1 MTDFD
6 LTSYLANGEDDEQR
20 DIEQATAEEEPD
32 YGAAQAPAEPETDEA
47 IQSEPSASEPGAAP
61 DFDLTSYLSGG
72 ETPRAQAQD
81 DDYGVMERQRDSIIA
96 ETGEDMGAGEALA
109 RNLIPFV
116 GDEAKTERYNQLQ
129 NLQSLYDNTALKD
142 IQSRREKGER
152 GDDKAGSRKKRD
164 TMMDAINNSSFMGTS
179 GFGAALQQVQHA
191 RAQEKKTDE
200 ETYLDQLESVA
211 KNAGLDKKAV
221 KGLRD
226 SSATVEEFAEK
237 LRGAA
242 EGELKAHATRRKE
255 AQARLE
261 ANKPGALAEAV
272 NGLITNTGYTGKYI
286 IASAAPVLGL
296 AGIAAQ
302 SAEQRAT
309 ELQTKDYDVDDD
321 GSLVV
326 LHTDDT
332 PGVAA
337 VKGIAYGVTNVAV
350 EQFFEKGLGLAYKG
364 IKKIPGVGK
373 VVGAVGDTLAKSA
386 SKITGAIGAKFAKS
400 AFGKSAAGKWLI
412 AAAENFGKYQRYT
425 GVNNLGWEMAEEHVQ
440 NFADTVLGFGKK
452 SREYTTLGNE
462 ARDWWHNQFLNYET
476 NREIFM
482 GLVGTMALQGA
493 YAGTKAH
500 HDIQKWRNNKGGFL
514 KTVLDDK
521 TVDAL
526 SDTEIEHLYNF
537 VNSKRF
543 TKENVD
549 RLLARVN
556 DRVEY
561 ANAILGLKEANTPF
575 FDTNKGAIDEAVASG
590 AIKSKFVPPTVEVNP
605 DAGLGRTIDWRP
617 YTWKDGTRTQRVFDP
632 ETGIAIDKL
641 GGNRLCVTNRD
652 GARIVVD
659 GETAGDSFAR
669 ALSVADKMSISNQL
683 LDAKRP
689 AKEAYI
695 KKRIAETAQGDNFIL
710 VKNGAEFEKRFP
722 ELAADNDY
730 NPNNP
735 AVTLRNGKVVLVTDN
750 IRDAQEVNRMIL
762 HEAAIHSGLKKALTP
777 AQKRKFLHSIS
788 DPALDAYKRRVDE
801 RREARGLPK
810 VDWDSD
816 EYAEEAFAH
825 VWDSR
830 RTSPMLSQKVDHF
843 VRETGRKLHL
853 PVSYNEND
861 LEVMV
866 DTLQRDANK
875 PGGSVTESAFDTT
888 DSSESVPYNEA
899 RRDYSGEVADTHKPV
914 ERTADETA
922 LRNMARNDRIA
933 AAHPNLWEY
942 ALRETDGDEGAA
954 AEYVS
959 GWLEE
964 EARNGKKGE
973 MERAHHALRI
983 AEKIENGED
992 LKSDDMDILEENGF
1006 SGQILYTDYGYRR
1019 QKDGTWKKLAEN
1031 REETLARLDQKDA
1044 ARREVLEQKKAKAAT
1059 KEEASE
1065 TRTVAHEEQAEPEPR
1080 VQERSE
1086 EAKAA
1091 PTKATEV
1098 AAPKK
1103 PRVLS
1108 GAALAR
1114 KESAAKER
1122 KLLDRFIDNDAPRGV
1137 MAFIR
1142 EEGRLMAK
1150 PERVRVRDAHGNI
1163 SWRYQDRVAG
1173 DALDNFFDGMNASE
1187 SKFWSNALF
1196 GEGASSKDYATGRH
1210 GDNAQD
1216 DLREWFGRNDYTV
1229 DEALAQLR
1237 KEYDEYRAFKERGG
1251 LTREEAE
1258 TEKRY
1263 QEELAREIEIDG
1275 TVYDKDALA
1284 ENETAHEIYNSA
1296 LVEVLRNSGEAETMF
1311 SRNELRKLKPG
1322 DTLRVGNSE
1331 EVFAVDSYDDAKGEL
1346 VVSEAGIAGNP
1357 LFTDEE
1363 VYRYTNRRFRV
1374 TENGWSEEPK
1384 PPFKKEGQHEEAKTE
1399 PEPRKGTDEAE
1410 PRDET
1415 RERGGQENAAKPE
1428 SAPETAEVKKTPVS
1442 KKPVSRKPVTASV
1455 EFGGYNARRYSKP
1468 WIAKVTAWDA
1478 GKQPVIEFGNYV
1490 GDDGGT
1496 AEISARAGDV
1506 VRYGQKDYRG
1516 RGTTKQYGIVQA
1528 DGSVQDVSDKEAM
1541 EAFRANAK
1549 AEEKAQAEEKS
1560 AAPKEKATTATP
1572 EKKEASAAEQERLFV
1587 RIENFA
1593 VNSRS
1598 ALENFIK
1605 AFDKIAAVRPLAK
1618 DSHGA
1623 LQMSVA
1629 QRIAH
1634 SIASSTYATPAEKI
1648 RFGILAEGRGETE
1661 MPAEKPKDTGKTE
1674 TPAEKP
1680 KGLGGVDLGGM
1691 GDAFG
1696 DLGNQIRWFAR
1707 DMEAEQG
1714 EGDGD
1719 RARRDAEARSEY
1731 DAVVASY
1738 TNPDGT
1744 KKPGW
1749 MRAPNGKPTNLTER
1763 QWVQVRTPSFKRW
1776 FGDWENDPVHAS
1788 KVVDENGE
1796 PKVVYHGTRSGGFTA
1811 FDDDY
1816 NQVREDGVKD
1826 RGFFFTDE
1834 LSIAATYSNT
1844 TEIQRAKENEDGE
1857 LGYEIDPVRRDANDR
1872 IGGEFVYPQTYACFL
1887 NIRNPKIVDAKS
1899 NAWDNLPMG
1908 EKNPN
1913 YVSIYDLDDDTQE
1926 RIAKEWAQDT
1936 GVEPHYDEDGL
1947 WDNYDEC
1954 FEGIVNWWRNFSGEH
1969 DDDGNLISPG
1979 EDPLFDK
1986 RTGERVDNPE
1996 WKDSTRNLANRELG
2010 NGNDGIL
2017 FKDVVD
2023 PGNAFWTRTLGPRAS
2038 DIFVALNPAQ
2048 IKSAT
2053 DSTGAFDPDDPDIR
2067 WFARDMEE
2075 RSEEEL
2081 QAHNLAIVIKMI
2093 KIFAEKGG
2101 KTFEQFARTFAA
2113 YCPEPYRHIKNTL
2126 PGFWLNASI
2135 AGVKIDDIDKQG
2147 ALAALAAVDAD
2158 LASREADD
2166 AKATPAAPAEAPA
2179 EPPKHATR
2187 GEAISAAA
2195 DEIAALIGKGEK
2207 FTRQT
2212 LENIVGRHLGGSVAE
2227 GSFEMKEATDILE
2240 LAVNRY
2246 MKDKGS
2252 LFSPAVYVGADA
2264 AQTPIRRIEHILSL
2278 IPTQT
2283 TRSAE
2288 QDKMQQFST
2297 PPHEAFLAAWTA
2309 NVSKKDISLEPS
2321 AGIGG
2326 IAVFS
2331 KIAGADVILNELSPR
2346 RREILGQLGLAPKVY
2361 DFNAE
2366 NLWSLFY
2373 PLVGKGEVK
2382 RPTVVVMNPPFS
2394 NAQRTNRKD
2403 TIGVGGKHIE
2413 EALDMLA
2420 PGGRLVAI
2428 VGHGMAHDAESPKVR
2443 AWWRKINAK
2452 YQVRADVTVDG
2463 KNYAKYGTT
2472 YDNNLIVIDK
2482 VAPDKTKT
2490 PVYGIIHDI
2499 GEGPQLLWSIRNDR
2513 PAIDNT
2519 KVESNAGRAG
2529 SAKTSAE
2536 NGRDAASGQALGAG
2550 TGNRAGGSGRSG
2562 QHMPERRSD
2571 DLGSGRLGD
2580 NRDKPV
2586 DGSVRHPEGDDAG
2599 NRRTDNGGAAE
2610 LLGEFGR
2617 DSVGNGVQPIP
2628 GTGVRAGTSDLGIN
2642 YADTDKPLQEKREVG
2657 NGTFSEY
2664 KPTWVSIPGAKPHP
2678 TPLVES
2684 TAMASVLP
2692 PKPTYKPILPE
2703 SAIKKGQPSD
2713 AQIEQIIYAGQA
2725 HEKLLPS
2732 GERKGYFI
2740 GDGTGVGKGTEISGI
2755 IYDNFAHGRKKAVWV
2770 SNNPD
2775 LLLDAKRDLEMF
2787 GLGDRIFDF
2796 VNAKKAAPK
2805 DGIAF
2810 LSYDGLSR
2818 GVDFDSNGNVTDG
2831 AVRTN
2836 YRRLADWLG
2845 APSGY
2850 DGLIVFDESHK
2861 AGNATAQRGK
2871 RGTKKASLRGKVVVA
2886 LQKKF
2891 PKARIL
2897 YVSATGA
2904 TEVSNLAYATRLGLW
2919 GKDTAFGSREQ
2930 FIEKVSAGGLSV
2942 MEIVA
2947 RDMKSM
2953 GDYMA
2958 RTLSYEGIVNRKLEH
2973 RLSPDQIRRYDEFAD
2988 AWRMVSENIKSA
3000 LVSSDAIKGMNS
3012 ATNVMSAFW
3021 GAQQRFF
3028 NAVLTSMQM
3037 PSIIAD
3043 AKKQL
3048 ASGNSVVFQ
3057 LVNTNEASQ
3066 KKAIEKAKAAGEEIN
3081 AEEMD
3086 LSPRDILIDFVERSF
3101 PTVKYVE
3108 HLDYSG
3114 KPEWGPLVD
3123 ANGEPVQD
3131 PAALE
3136 AKENLLTKLRMMKLD
3151 NGALETIVEEF
3162 GAENVAEITGRTRRR
3177 EMVRNE
3183 NGEMEVKFVRR
3194 SPKMRNVEIDE
3205 FNEGKRR
3212 VLVFSD
3218 AGGTGKSFHADRR
3231 FKNQQKRIH
3240 YLVQAGWRADGA
3252 LQGFGRTHR
3261 SNEATAPEYVLC
3273 TTDIKG
3279 HKRFISSVA
3288 RRLAQLG
3295 SLTAGDRSSAGSG
3308 IFSEED
3314 NLENQYAKSAIKQ
3327 LFFNLFYED
3336 FGRFNDIAKQLGF
3349 VKLRVNRRTGE
3360 VYEENMLLDKYKQ
3373 LDTSKL
3379 PDIQTFLN
3387 RILSCRVETQNSLFG
3402 EFEETMHD
3410 LIETAKDA
3418 GKYDPGLEKLPGDS
3432 IKETDRTKLWSA
3444 GDGTGSTDLVE
3455 IEVGKRVNK
3464 MPFDQAQ
3471 RVVKARANGRTH
3483 YFARN
3488 VNSGKVFGF
3497 AETSKTKTDE
3507 RGVIHTQ
3514 YRVFSPDGTNSP
3526 AYDSDIRFT
3535 GKRANFERLGDV
3547 RAEEEWNKAFAALPD
3562 MTTTKRYFAHGTLL
3576 PIWDRLGVN
3585 SPRIFRIVPTGQ
3597 TGGFLGMEIAQDSVN
3612 AVLRRFGKTPASI
3625 ELTPDAILNRIMQEG
3640 KAVALQNGWEL
3651 RRARVN
3657 GAYRVELKGPESAE
3671 ELVEL
3676 QNAGLGFAERIGYV
3690 PRFFI
3695 PRTKEDVEAF
3705 LAKYPAIPDDGG
3717 LSEATDA
3724 ADNEKTRIMNMTSA
3738 ERVNMLRE
3746 YFGTFETSYR
3756 LEKRRTNLP
3765 NELST
3770 SFISDRM
3777 KAIVSA
3783 MQSQEIF
3790 SLLEAYQSRDSHAPD
3805 NTVHMLRTIL
3815 KEELDARHELKEA
3828 DFGKYALWYSR
3839 DLDPDDFSAIAIRD
3853 VNLWRKARILP
3864 EIKKPEKTSVKK
3876 IIKEGKYLASNT
3888 DEMDR
3893 FIKVSLD
3900 TPTGWTAAE
3909 TNAVQQRRIELE
3921 NDYDEKTYLINQ
3933 AEMNGNKEEA
3943 QKIREARNQVQDMID
3958 TLDRANRFAA
3968 REWGL
3973 TGLARRFLLNRDG
3986 TFARFAGE
3994 IRSDIGRPL
4003 TEEEERGARM
4013 LWDAYRAA
4021 QGKLDEE
4028 TIRKTG
4034 ELLKDVLRKKLK
4046 REEAEHKMGH
4056 GKGLKEIEK
4065 EYSAAID
4072 HLVVH
4077 ANRSGGYLFN
4087 LPNGRRW
4094 IDAIRRYHM
4103 AAALETGHTPS
4114 VDEMVDLIA
4123 ADVHSAGLVAD
4134 THDIMQIIT
4143 GHGNTYEADNSELEK
4158 ALREQR
4164 ALMNEY
4170 QKWEDMM
4177 DEGHLPDKTGLI
4189 RDEPTQQLREAQKKT
4204 REMMRE
4210 FMEKHPELAAQDAT
4224 KRLKTIQDSLMKRWQ
4239 NEIADLQKAI
4249 DSGVQISKGK
4259 NHVVYTPEMEAKRRE
4274 LEEKRREYN
4283 DMFPAQPLTHAQKL
4297 DRYLRALNRQLA
4309 MLEEKREALKNAKT
4323 DAERAAILGKKK
4335 GEQFTQDEVGALR
4348 DKIADVKDDIQDLH
4362 DLYFPAGTYEE
4373 FRALVDRRRRAL
4385 MKNIERIQAKLNARD
4400 FGPQKHEPS
4409 ELAKRVANAPEVV
4422 EATRLRNAAAKRLM
4436 QERERYKR
4444 SVLPYNAGRA
4454 IDWMESLM
4462 AAPRVFRTM
4471 LDLSATL
4478 TQGAALF
4485 ESHPVLGYSALVNSI
4500 KSFASEKN
4508 TDTIMAALMADPD
4521 YGEFIEMGG
4530 HIYNVSN
4537 LDERGVP
4544 EEFRGITQKLVT
4556 IKGKKYALEDIPGV
4570 KASERSFGMFL
4581 NCMNVSVYKAIKA
4594 YNGWGPTGPS
4604 VSQKKDIALALNV
4617 ATGRGYENKGGHG
4630 TWDRIMSFLWWAP
4643 RYAFSGFKMATGAN
4657 ILAPHWTGDITER
4670 SYKDRMVSSKQAAKE
4685 WGRQIASMAAWTLLV
4700 TLLMGR
4706 KDPEWLEEVLNP
4718 LSSHFLNVR
4727 RGNTELNFFG
4737 PIKQWWT
4744 FMARFITGKTVG
4756 VDGVERERDR
4766 AYTAGR
4772 FVRGKLSPLAS
4783 LAVDL
4788 VGGEDFLGDKLV
4800 WNRSAEEGEKNAWK
4814 HIGESVGLPLSISD
4828 LYEVFKENSLANA
4841 LMLTPFMLA
4850 GAGKST
4856 YQLDEYSRKAAPFKS
4871 LLKQYRQAQKE
4882 GRFEDAKVLRA
4893 ENPIL
4898 GYAGAVNNYIKRVES
4913 TKKQIRD
4920 MEKRGVKPSE
4930 NIMKRFDIERQQAIE
4945 VIEKYGEA
4953 R

>member
-47 IQSEPSASEPGAAP
+47 IQSESSASEPGAAP

-364 IKKIPGVGK
+364 IKRIPGVGK

-425 GVNNLGWEMAEEHVQ
+425 GVNNLGWEMTEEHVQ
-440 NFADTVLGFGKK
+440 NFADTVLGFDKK

-942 ALRETDGDEGAA
+942 ALRETDGDEDAA

-1258 TEKRY
+1258 IEKRY

-1284 ENETAHEIYNSA
+1284 EDETARETYNSA
-1296 LVEVLRNSGEAETMF
+1296 LVEVLRNSGEVETMF

-1384 PPFKKEGQHEEAKTE
+1384 PPFKKEGQHEEAKAE

-1428 SAPETAEVKKTPVS
+1428 SAPETAEVKKTPVL
-1442 KKPVSRKPVTASV
+1442 KKSVSRKPVTASV

-1490 GDDGGT
+1490 GDDDGGT
-1496 AEISARAGDV
+1496 AEISARSGDV

-1648 RFGILAEGRGETE
+1648 RFGILAEGRGEAE

-1707 DMEAEQG
+1707 DME
-1714 EGDGD
+1714 
-1719 RARRDAEARSEY
+1719 
-1731 DAVVASY
+1731 
-1738 TNPDGT
+1738 
-1744 KKPGW
+1744 
-1749 MRAPNGKPTNLTER
+1749 
-1763 QWVQVRTPSFKRW
+1763 
-1776 FGDWENDPVHAS
+1776 
-1788 KVVDENGE
+1788 
-1796 PKVVYHGTRSGGFTA
+1796 
-1811 FDDDY
+1811 
-1816 NQVREDGVKD
+1816 
-1826 RGFFFTDE
+1826 
-1834 LSIAATYSNT
+1834 
-1844 TEIQRAKENEDGE
+1844 
-1857 LGYEIDPVRRDANDR
+1857 
-1872 IGGEFVYPQTYACFL
+1872 
-1887 NIRNPKIVDAKS
+1887 
-1899 NAWDNLPMG
+1899 
-1908 EKNPN
+1908 
-1913 YVSIYDLDDDTQE
+1913 
-1926 RIAKEWAQDT
+1926 
-1936 GVEPHYDEDGL
+1936 
-1947 WDNYDEC
+1947 
-1954 FEGIVNWWRNFSGEH
+1954 
-1969 DDDGNLISPG
+1969 
-1979 EDPLFDK
+1979 
-1986 RTGERVDNPE
+1986 
-1996 WKDSTRNLANRELG
+1996 
-2010 NGNDGIL
+2010 
-2017 FKDVVD
+2017 
-2023 PGNAFWTRTLGPRAS
+2023 
-2038 DIFVALNPAQ
+2038 
-2048 IKSAT
+2048 
-2053 DSTGAFDPDDPDIR
+2053 
-2067 WFARDMEE
+2067 E

-2081 QAHNLAIVIKMI
+2081 QAHNLAIVVKMI

-2158 LASREADD
+2158 LAAREADD
-2166 AKATPAAPAEAPA
+2166 AKATPAAPAEAPV

-2212 LENIVGRHLGGSVAE
+2212 LEKIVGRHLGGSVAE

-2309 NVSKKDISLEPS
+2309 NVNKKDISLEPS

-2787 GLGDRIFDF
+2787 GLGDRVFDF

-4283 DMFPAQPLTHAQKL
+4283 DMFPAQPLTHVQKL

>member
-364 IKKIPGVGK
+364 IKRIPGVGK

-942 ALRETDGDEGAA
+942 ALRETDGDEDAA

-992 LKSDDMDILEENGF
+992 LKPDDMDILEENGF

-1258 TEKRY
+1258 IEKRY

-1284 ENETAHEIYNSA
+1284 EDETARETYNSA
-1296 LVEVLRNSGEAETMF
+1296 LVEVLRNSGEVETMF

-1490 GDDGGT
+1490 GDDDGGT

-1593 VNSRS
+1593 VSSRS

-1605 AFDKIAAVRPLAK
+1605 AFDKIAAVSR
-1618 DSHGA
+1618 
-1623 LQMSVA
+1623 
-1629 QRIAH
+1629 
-1634 SIASSTYATPAEKI
+1634 KI
-1648 RFGILAEGRGETE
+1648 R
-1661 MPAEKPKDTGKTE
+1661 
-1674 TPAEKP
+1674 
-1680 KGLGGVDLGGM
+1680 
-1691 GDAFG
+1691 
-1696 DLGNQIRWFAR
+1696 
-1707 DMEAEQG
+1707 
-1714 EGDGD
+1714 
-1719 RARRDAEARSEY
+1719 
-1731 DAVVASY
+1731 
-1738 TNPDGT
+1738 
-1744 KKPGW
+1744 
-1749 MRAPNGKPTNLTER
+1749 
-1763 QWVQVRTPSFKRW
+1763 
-1776 FGDWENDPVHAS
+1776 
-1788 KVVDENGE
+1788 
-1796 PKVVYHGTRSGGFTA
+1796 TA
-1811 FDDDY
+1811 
-1816 NQVREDGVKD
+1816 
-1826 RGFFFTDE
+1826 
-1834 LSIAATYSNT
+1834 
-1844 TEIQRAKENEDGE
+1844 
-1857 LGYEIDPVRRDANDR
+1857 
-1872 IGGEFVYPQTYACFL
+1872 
-1887 NIRNPKIVDAKS
+1887 
-1899 NAWDNLPMG
+1899 
-1908 EKNPN
+1908 
-1913 YVSIYDLDDDTQE
+1913 
-1926 RIAKEWAQDT
+1926 
-1936 GVEPHYDEDGL
+1936 H
-1947 WDNYDEC
+1947 
-1954 FEGIVNWWRNFSGEH
+1954 
-1969 DDDGNLISPG
+1969 
-1979 EDPLFDK
+1979 
-1986 RTGERVDNPE
+1986 
-1996 WKDSTRNLANRELG
+1996 
-2010 NGNDGIL
+2010 
-2017 FKDVVD
+2017 
-2023 PGNAFWTRTLGPRAS
+2023 
-2038 DIFVALNPAQ
+2038 
-2048 IKSAT
+2048 
-2053 DSTGAFDPDDPDIR
+2053 
-2067 WFARDMEE
+2067 
-2075 RSEEEL
+2075 
-2081 QAHNLAIVIKMI
+2081 
-2093 KIFAEKGG
+2093 
-2101 KTFEQFARTFAA
+2101 
-2113 YCPEPYRHIKNTL
+2113 
-2126 PGFWLNASI
+2126 
-2135 AGVKIDDIDKQG
+2135 
-2147 ALAALAAVDAD
+2147 
-2158 LASREADD
+2158 
-2166 AKATPAAPAEAPA
+2166 
-2179 EPPKHATR
+2179 
-2187 GEAISAAA
+2187 
-2195 DEIAALIGKGEK
+2195 
-2207 FTRQT
+2207 
-2212 LENIVGRHLGGSVAE
+2212 
-2227 GSFEMKEATDILE
+2227 
-2240 LAVNRY
+2240 
-2246 MKDKGS
+2246 
-2252 LFSPAVYVGADA
+2252 
-2264 AQTPIRRIEHILSL
+2264 
-2278 IPTQT
+2278 
-2283 TRSAE
+2283 
-2288 QDKMQQFST
+2288 
-2297 PPHEAFLAAWTA
+2297 
-2309 NVSKKDISLEPS
+2309 
-2321 AGIGG
+2321 
-2326 IAVFS
+2326 
-2331 KIAGADVILNELSPR
+2331 
-2346 RREILGQLGLAPKVY
+2346 
-2361 DFNAE
+2361 
-2366 NLWSLFY
+2366 
-2373 PLVGKGEVK
+2373 
-2382 RPTVVVMNPPFS
+2382 
-2394 NAQRTNRKD
+2394 
-2403 TIGVGGKHIE
+2403 
-2413 EALDMLA
+2413 
-2420 PGGRLVAI
+2420 
-2428 VGHGMAHDAESPKVR
+2428 
-2443 AWWRKINAK
+2443 
-2452 YQVRADVTVDG
+2452 
-2463 KNYAKYGTT
+2463 
-2472 YDNNLIVIDK
+2472 
-2482 VAPDKTKT
+2482 
-2490 PVYGIIHDI
+2490 
-2499 GEGPQLLWSIRNDR
+2499 
-2513 PAIDNT
+2513 
-2519 KVESNAGRAG
+2519 
-2529 SAKTSAE
+2529 
-2536 NGRDAASGQALGAG
+2536 
-2550 TGNRAGGSGRSG
+2550 
-2562 QHMPERRSD
+2562 
-2571 DLGSGRLGD
+2571 
-2580 NRDKPV
+2580 
-2586 DGSVRHPEGDDAG
+2586 
-2599 NRRTDNGGAAE
+2599 
-2610 LLGEFGR
+2610 
-2617 DSVGNGVQPIP
+2617 
-2628 GTGVRAGTSDLGIN
+2628 
-2642 YADTDKPLQEKREVG
+2642 
-2657 NGTFSEY
+2657 
-2664 KPTWVSIPGAKPHP
+2664 
-2678 TPLVES
+2678 
-2684 TAMASVLP
+2684 
-2692 PKPTYKPILPE
+2692 
-2703 SAIKKGQPSD
+2703 
-2713 AQIEQIIYAGQA
+2713 
-2725 HEKLLPS
+2725 
-2732 GERKGYFI
+2732 
-2740 GDGTGVGKGTEISGI
+2740 
-2755 IYDNFAHGRKKAVWV
+2755 
-2770 SNNPD
+2770 
-2775 LLLDAKRDLEMF
+2775 
-2787 GLGDRIFDF
+2787 
-2796 VNAKKAAPK
+2796 
-2805 DGIAF
+2805 
-2810 LSYDGLSR
+2810 
-2818 GVDFDSNGNVTDG
+2818 
-2831 AVRTN
+2831 
-2836 YRRLADWLG
+2836 
-2845 APSGY
+2845 
-2850 DGLIVFDESHK
+2850 
-2861 AGNATAQRGK
+2861 
-2871 RGTKKASLRGKVVVA
+2871 
-2886 LQKKF
+2886 
-2891 PKARIL
+2891 
-2897 YVSATGA
+2897 
-2904 TEVSNLAYATRLGLW
+2904 
-2919 GKDTAFGSREQ
+2919 
-2930 FIEKVSAGGLSV
+2930 
-2942 MEIVA
+2942 
-2947 RDMKSM
+2947 
-2953 GDYMA
+2953 
-2958 RTLSYEGIVNRKLEH
+2958 
-2973 RLSPDQIRRYDEFAD
+2973 
-2988 AWRMVSENIKSA
+2988 
-3000 LVSSDAIKGMNS
+3000 
-3012 ATNVMSAFW
+3012 
-3021 GAQQRFF
+3021 
-3028 NAVLTSMQM
+3028 
-3037 PSIIAD
+3037 
-3043 AKKQL
+3043 
-3048 ASGNSVVFQ
+3048 
-3057 LVNTNEASQ
+3057 
-3066 KKAIEKAKAAGEEIN
+3066 
-3081 AEEMD
+3081 
-3086 LSPRDILIDFVERSF
+3086 
-3101 PTVKYVE
+3101 
-3108 HLDYSG
+3108 
-3114 KPEWGPLVD
+3114 
-3123 ANGEPVQD
+3123 
-3131 PAALE
+3131 
-3136 AKENLLTKLRMMKLD
+3136 
-3151 NGALETIVEEF
+3151 
-3162 GAENVAEITGRTRRR
+3162 
-3177 EMVRNE
+3177 
-3183 NGEMEVKFVRR
+3183 
-3194 SPKMRNVEIDE
+3194 
-3205 FNEGKRR
+3205 
-3212 VLVFSD
+3212 
-3218 AGGTGKSFHADRR
+3218 
-3231 FKNQQKRIH
+3231 
-3240 YLVQAGWRADGA
+3240 
-3252 LQGFGRTHR
+3252 
-3261 SNEATAPEYVLC
+3261 
-3273 TTDIKG
+3273 
-3279 HKRFISSVA
+3279 
-3288 RRLAQLG
+3288 
-3295 SLTAGDRSSAGSG
+3295 
-3308 IFSEED
+3308 
-3314 NLENQYAKSAIKQ
+3314 
-3327 LFFNLFYED
+3327 
-3336 FGRFNDIAKQLGF
+3336 
-3349 VKLRVNRRTGE
+3349 
-3360 VYEENMLLDKYKQ
+3360 
-3373 LDTSKL
+3373 
-3379 PDIQTFLN
+3379 
-3387 RILSCRVETQNSLFG
+3387 CR
-3402 EFEETMHD
+3402 
-3410 LIETAKDA
+3410 
-3418 GKYDPGLEKLPGDS
+3418 
-3432 IKETDRTKLWSA
+3432 
-3444 GDGTGSTDLVE
+3444 
-3455 IEVGKRVNK
+3455 
-3464 MPFDQAQ
+3464 
-3471 RVVKARANGRTH
+3471 
-3483 YFARN
+3483 
-3488 VNSGKVFGF
+3488 
-3497 AETSKTKTDE
+3497 
-3507 RGVIHTQ
+3507 
-3514 YRVFSPDGTNSP
+3514 
-3526 AYDSDIRFT
+3526 
-3535 GKRANFERLGDV
+3535 
-3547 RAEEEWNKAFAALPD
+3547 
-3562 MTTTKRYFAHGTLL
+3562 
-3576 PIWDRLGVN
+3576 
-3585 SPRIFRIVPTGQ
+3585 
-3597 TGGFLGMEIAQDSVN
+3597 
-3612 AVLRRFGKTPASI
+3612 
-3625 ELTPDAILNRIMQEG
+3625 
-3640 KAVALQNGWEL
+3640 
-3651 RRARVN
+3651 
-3657 GAYRVELKGPESAE
+3657 
-3671 ELVEL
+3671 
-3676 QNAGLGFAERIGYV
+3676 
-3690 PRFFI
+3690 
-3695 PRTKEDVEAF
+3695 
-3705 LAKYPAIPDDGG
+3705 
-3717 LSEATDA
+3717 
-3724 ADNEKTRIMNMTSA
+3724 
-3738 ERVNMLRE
+3738 
-3746 YFGTFETSYR
+3746 
-3756 LEKRRTNLP
+3756 
-3765 NELST
+3765 
-3770 SFISDRM
+3770 
-3777 KAIVSA
+3777 
-3783 MQSQEIF
+3783 
-3790 SLLEAYQSRDSHAPD
+3790 
-3805 NTVHMLRTIL
+3805 
-3815 KEELDARHELKEA
+3815 
-3828 DFGKYALWYSR
+3828 
-3839 DLDPDDFSAIAIRD
+3839 
-3853 VNLWRKARILP
+3853 
-3864 EIKKPEKTSVKK
+3864 
-3876 IIKEGKYLASNT
+3876 
-3888 DEMDR
+3888 
-3893 FIKVSLD
+3893 
-3900 TPTGWTAAE
+3900 
-3909 TNAVQQRRIELE
+3909 
-3921 NDYDEKTYLINQ
+3921 
-3933 AEMNGNKEEA
+3933 
-3943 QKIREARNQVQDMID
+3943 
-3958 TLDRANRFAA
+3958 
-3968 REWGL
+3968 
-3973 TGLARRFLLNRDG
+3973 
-3986 TFARFAGE
+3986 
-3994 IRSDIGRPL
+3994 
-4003 TEEEERGARM
+4003 
-4013 LWDAYRAA
+4013 
-4021 QGKLDEE
+4021 
-4028 TIRKTG
+4028 
-4034 ELLKDVLRKKLK
+4034 
-4046 REEAEHKMGH
+4046 
-4056 GKGLKEIEK
+4056 
-4065 EYSAAID
+4065 
-4072 HLVVH
+4072 
-4077 ANRSGGYLFN
+4077 
-4087 LPNGRRW
+4087 
-4094 IDAIRRYHM
+4094 
-4103 AAALETGHTPS
+4103 
-4114 VDEMVDLIA
+4114 
-4123 ADVHSAGLVAD
+4123 
-4134 THDIMQIIT
+4134 
-4143 GHGNTYEADNSELEK
+4143 
-4158 ALREQR
+4158 
-4164 ALMNEY
+4164 
-4170 QKWEDMM
+4170 
-4177 DEGHLPDKTGLI
+4177 
-4189 RDEPTQQLREAQKKT
+4189 
-4204 REMMRE
+4204 
-4210 FMEKHPELAAQDAT
+4210 
-4224 KRLKTIQDSLMKRWQ
+4224 
-4239 NEIADLQKAI
+4239 
-4249 DSGVQISKGK
+4249 
-4259 NHVVYTPEMEAKRRE
+4259 
-4274 LEEKRREYN
+4274 
-4283 DMFPAQPLTHAQKL
+4283 
-4297 DRYLRALNRQLA
+4297 
-4309 MLEEKREALKNAKT
+4309 
-4323 DAERAAILGKKK
+4323 
-4335 GEQFTQDEVGALR
+4335 
-4348 DKIADVKDDIQDLH
+4348 
-4362 DLYFPAGTYEE
+4362 
-4373 FRALVDRRRRAL
+4373 
-4385 MKNIERIQAKLNARD
+4385 
-4400 FGPQKHEPS
+4400 
-4409 ELAKRVANAPEVV
+4409 
-4422 EATRLRNAAAKRLM
+4422 
-4436 QERERYKR
+4436 
-4444 SVLPYNAGRA
+4444 
-4454 IDWMESLM
+4454 
-4462 AAPRVFRTM
+4462 
-4471 LDLSATL
+4471 
-4478 TQGAALF
+4478 
-4485 ESHPVLGYSALVNSI
+4485 
-4500 KSFASEKN
+4500 
-4508 TDTIMAALMADPD
+4508 
-4521 YGEFIEMGG
+4521 
-4530 HIYNVSN
+4530 
-4537 LDERGVP
+4537 
-4544 EEFRGITQKLVT
+4544 
-4556 IKGKKYALEDIPGV
+4556 
-4570 KASERSFGMFL
+4570 
-4581 NCMNVSVYKAIKA
+4581 
-4594 YNGWGPTGPS
+4594 
-4604 VSQKKDIALALNV
+4604 
-4617 ATGRGYENKGGHG
+4617 
-4630 TWDRIMSFLWWAP
+4630 
-4643 RYAFSGFKMATGAN
+4643 
-4657 ILAPHWTGDITER
+4657 
-4670 SYKDRMVSSKQAAKE
+4670 
-4685 WGRQIASMAAWTLLV
+4685 
-4700 TLLMGR
+4700 
-4706 KDPEWLEEVLNP
+4706 
-4718 LSSHFLNVR
+4718 
-4727 RGNTELNFFG
+4727 
-4737 PIKQWWT
+4737 
-4744 FMARFITGKTVG
+4744 
-4756 VDGVERERDR
+4756 
-4766 AYTAGR
+4766 
-4772 FVRGKLSPLAS
+4772 
-4783 LAVDL
+4783 
-4788 VGGEDFLGDKLV
+4788 
-4800 WNRSAEEGEKNAWK
+4800 
-4814 HIGESVGLPLSISD
+4814 
-4828 LYEVFKENSLANA
+4828 
-4841 LMLTPFMLA
+4841 
-4850 GAGKST
+4850 
-4856 YQLDEYSRKAAPFKS
+4856 
-4871 LLKQYRQAQKE
+4871 
-4882 GRFEDAKVLRA
+4882 
-4893 ENPIL
+4893 
-4898 GYAGAVNNYIKRVES
+4898 
-4913 TKKQIRD
+4913 
-4920 MEKRGVKPSE
+4920 
-4930 NIMKRFDIERQQAIE
+4930 
-4945 VIEKYGEA
+4945 
-4953 R
+4953 

>member
-20 DIEQATAEEEPD
+20 DIEREAK
-32 YGAAQAPAEPETDEA
+32 EA
-47 IQSEPSASEPGAAP
+47 IQPEPPASEPDAAP

-81 DDYGVMERQRDSIIA
+81 DDYGVMGRQRDSIIA
-96 ETGEDMGAGEALA
+96 ETGEDMGSGEALA

-129 NLQSLYDNTALKD
+129 NLQSLYDNSALKD

-164 TMMDAINNSSFMGTS
+164 AMMEAINNSSFMGTS
-179 GFGAALQQVQHA
+179 GFGAALQQVQRA
-191 RAQEKKTDE
+191 RAQEKKAAE
-200 ETYLDQLESVA
+200 ETYFDQLESVA

-237 LRGAA
+237 LRGAT

-261 ANKPGALAEAV
+261 ANKPGVLAEIA

-286 IASAAPVLGL
+286 VASAAPMIGL

-309 ELQTKDYDVDDD
+309 KLQTKDYDVDDD

-332 PGVAA
+332 PGAAAAKGVA
-337 VKGIAYGVTNVAV
+337 GGVAEVAV
-350 EQFFEKGLGLAYKG
+350 EQFLEKGLGLAYKG
-364 IKKIPGVGK
+364 IKRIPGVGK
-373 VVGAVGDTLAKSA
+373 VVGAVGDTLAKGA

-400 AFGKSAAGKWLI
+400 AFGKSAAGKWLTG
-412 AAAENFGKYQRYT
+412 AAENFGKYQRYT
-425 GVNNLGWEMAEEHVQ
+425 GVNNLGWEMTEEHVQ
-440 NFADTVLGFGKK
+440 NFADTVLGFDKK

-462 ARDWWHNQFLNYET
+462 AHDWWHNQFLNYET

-801 RREARGLPK
+801 RRAARGLPK

-875 PGGSVTESAFDTT
+875 PGGSVTEGAFDTA

-942 ALRETDGDEGAA
+942 ALRETDGDEDAA

-1229 DEALAQLR
+1229 DKALAQLR
-1237 KEYDEYRAFKERGG
+1237 KEYDEYKAFKERGG

-1331 EVFAVDSYDDAKGEL
+1331 EVFAVDSYDEAKGEL
-1346 VVSEAGIAGNP
+1346 VVSETGIAGNP

-1384 PPFKKEGQHEEAKTE
+1384 PPFKKEEQHEEAKSE
-1399 PEPRKGTDEAE
+1399 PEPRQGTDETE

-1415 RERGGQENAAKPE
+1415 RERGGQEIAAKSEVAPE
-1428 SAPETAEVKKTPVS
+1428 AAEVEKASAP

-1490 GDDGGT
+1490 GDDDGGT

-1549 AEEKAQAEEKS
+1549 AEKEARAEEKS
-1560 AAPKEKATTATP
+1560 DASQRVRDKFNSMSAATGVPVIVADSTRGVLFDTTDAAKKATEENRKGVSDKKPAAP
-1572 EKKEASAAEQERLFV
+1572 EKKEASAAEQERLFG

-1623 LQMSVA
+1623 LQMGVA

-1648 RFGILAEGRGETE
+1648 RFGILAEGRGEAE
-1661 MPAEKPKDTGKTE
+1661 KPAEKPDETGKPE

-1680 KGLGGVDLGGM
+1680 KGLGSIDLGGM

-1707 DMEAEQG
+1707 DME
-1714 EGDGD
+1714 
-1719 RARRDAEARSEY
+1719 
-1731 DAVVASY
+1731 
-1738 TNPDGT
+1738 
-1744 KKPGW
+1744 
-1749 MRAPNGKPTNLTER
+1749 
-1763 QWVQVRTPSFKRW
+1763 
-1776 FGDWENDPVHAS
+1776 
-1788 KVVDENGE
+1788 
-1796 PKVVYHGTRSGGFTA
+1796 
-1811 FDDDY
+1811 
-1816 NQVREDGVKD
+1816 
-1826 RGFFFTDE
+1826 
-1834 LSIAATYSNT
+1834 
-1844 TEIQRAKENEDGE
+1844 
-1857 LGYEIDPVRRDANDR
+1857 
-1872 IGGEFVYPQTYACFL
+1872 
-1887 NIRNPKIVDAKS
+1887 
-1899 NAWDNLPMG
+1899 
-1908 EKNPN
+1908 
-1913 YVSIYDLDDDTQE
+1913 
-1926 RIAKEWAQDT
+1926 
-1936 GVEPHYDEDGL
+1936 
-1947 WDNYDEC
+1947 
-1954 FEGIVNWWRNFSGEH
+1954 
-1969 DDDGNLISPG
+1969 
-1979 EDPLFDK
+1979 
-1986 RTGERVDNPE
+1986 
-1996 WKDSTRNLANRELG
+1996 
-2010 NGNDGIL
+2010 
-2017 FKDVVD
+2017 
-2023 PGNAFWTRTLGPRAS
+2023 
-2038 DIFVALNPAQ
+2038 
-2048 IKSAT
+2048 
-2053 DSTGAFDPDDPDIR
+2053 
-2067 WFARDMEE
+2067 E

-2081 QAHNLAIVIKMI
+2081 QAHNLVIVIKMI

-2101 KTFEQFARTFAA
+2101 KTFERFARTFAA

-2135 AGVKIDDIDKQG
+2135 AGVKIEDIDKQG

-2158 LASREADD
+2158 LAAREAND
-2166 AKATPAAPAEAPA
+2166 AKTDSVTPEAPA
-2179 EPPKHATR
+2179 ELPKHATR
-2187 GEAISAAA
+2187 EEAISAAA
-2195 DEIAALIGKGEK
+2195 DEIAALIDKDEK

-2212 LENIVGRHLGGSVAE
+2212 LEKIVGRHLGGSVAE

-2252 LFSPAVYVGADA
+2252 LFSPAVYVGADSA
-2264 AQTPIRRIEHILSL
+2264 KTPIRRIEHILSL

-2309 NVSKKDISLEPS
+2309 NVGEKDVSLEPS

-2482 VAPDKTKT
+2482 VAPDKTKA

-2499 GEGPQLLWSIRNDR
+2499 GEGPQLLWSVRNDR

-2519 KVESNAGRAG
+2519 KTESNAGRTG
-2529 SAKTSAE
+2529 SAKASKG
-2536 NGRDAASGQALGAG
+2536 NGSVAASGPALGAG

-2562 QHMPERRSD
+2562 QHTPERRSD

-2580 NRDKPV
+2580 NRGKPV
-2586 DGSVRHPEGDDAG
+2586 DGSIRHSEGNDAG
-2599 NRRTDNGGAAE
+2599 NRRANNGGAAE

-2617 DSVGNGVQPIP
+2617 DSVGNGVQPVS
-2628 GTGVRAGTSDLGIN
+2628 GTGVRAGASDLGVN

-2664 KPTWVSIPGAKPHP
+2664 KPTWVSVPGAKPHP

-2713 AQIEQIIYAGQA
+2713 AQIEQIVYAGQA
-2725 HEKLLPS
+2725 HEKFLPN

-2770 SNNPD
+2770 SKSSD
-2775 LLLDAKRDLEMF
+2775 LLLDAKRDLETF
-2787 GLGDRIFDF
+2787 GLGDGVFDF
-2796 VNAKKAAPK
+2796 TNAKKAAPK
-2805 DGIAF
+2805 EGIAF

-2831 AVRTN
+2831 AARTN

-2845 APSGY
+2845 VPSDY

-2871 RGTKKASLRGKVVVA
+2871 RGTKKASLRGQVVVA
-2886 LQKKF
+2886 LQKEF
-2891 PKARIL
+2891 PKARVL

-2919 GKDTAFGSREQ
+2919 GKGTAFGDREQ
-2930 FIEKVSAGGLSV
+2930 FVEKVSAGGLSV

-2988 AWRMVSENIKSA
+2988 AWRMVSENINSA
-3000 LVSSDAIKGMNS
+3000 LVSSDAIKGKKAAS
-3012 ATNVMSAFW
+3012 NVMSAFW

-3028 NAVLTSMQM
+3028 NTVLTSMQM
-3037 PSIIAD
+3037 PSIMAD

-3048 ASGNSVVFQ
+3048 AASNSVVFQ

-3066 KKAIEKAKAAGEEIN
+3066 EKAIKKAKAAGEEVN

-3101 PTVKYVE
+3101 PTIKYVE
-3108 HLDYSG
+3108 HLDDSG

-3123 ANGEPVQD
+3123 ADGKPVQD

-3183 NGEMEVKFVRR
+3183 NGEIEMKFVRR

-3349 VKLRVNRRTGE
+3349 VKLRVNKRTGE
-3360 VYEENMLLDKYKQ
+3360 VYEENILLDEYKQ

-3379 PDIQTFLN
+3379 PDIPIFLN
-3387 RILSCRVETQNSLFG
+3387 RILNCRVETQNNLFG

-3432 IKETDRTKLWSA
+3432 IKETDRTTLWNA

-3535 GKRANFERLGDV
+3535 GERANFERLGDA

-3657 GAYRVELKGPESAE
+3657 GAYRVELKGPESVN

-3676 QNAGLGFAERIGYV
+3676 QHAGLGFAERIGYV

-3695 PRTKEDVEAF
+3695 PRTKEGVEAF
-3705 LAKYPAIPDDGG
+3705 LAKYPAMPDDGG
-3717 LSEATDA
+3717 LSDATDA
-3724 ADNEKTRIMNMTSA
+3724 ANDEKTKIMNMTSA
-3738 ERVNMLRE
+3738 ERVDMLTQLFE
-3746 YFGTFETSYR
+3746 VFETSYR
-3756 LEKRRTNLP
+3756 LEKRRESLP
-3765 NELST
+3765 DELST
-3770 SFISDRM
+3770 GFISDRM

-3790 SLLEAYQSRDSHAPD
+3790 GLLEAYQSRDSHAPD
-3805 NTVHMLRTIL
+3805 DTVHMLRTIL

-3853 VNLWRKARILP
+3853 VNLWRKARKLP

-4056 GKGLKEIEK
+4056 GKSLKEIEK
-4065 EYSAAID
+4065 EYSTAID

-4114 VDEMVDLIA
+4114 VDEMIDLIA

-4134 THDIMQIIT
+4134 AHDIMQIIT
-4143 GHGNTYEADNSELEK
+4143 GHGNTYEADSSELEK
-4158 ALREQR
+4158 SLREQR

-4309 MLEEKREALKNAKT
+4309 MLEEKREALENAKT

-4335 GEQFTQDEVGALR
+4335 GEQFTRDEVGALR
-4348 DKIADVKDDIQDLH
+4348 DKIAEVKDDIQDLH

-4471 LDLSATL
+4471 LDFSATL
-4478 TQGAALF
+4478 AQGAALF

-4521 YGEFIEMGG
+4521 YSEFIEMGG
-4530 HIYNVSN
+4530 HIYNVSS

-4581 NCMNVSVYKAIKA
+4581 NCMNISVYKAIKA
-4594 YNGWGPTGPS
+4594 YDGWGPTGPS
-4604 VSQKKDIALALNV
+4604 ISQKKDIALALNV

-4700 TLLMGR
+4700 TLLAGR

-4718 LSSHFLNVR
+4718 LSPHFLNVR
-4727 RGNTELNFFG
+4727 WDNTELNFFG

-4744 FMARFITGKTVG
+4744 FMARFISGKTVG

-4772 FVRGKLSPLAS
+4772 FIRGKLSPLAS

-4788 VGGEDFLGDKLV
+4788 VGGQDFLGDKLV

-4814 HIGESVGLPLSISD
+4814 HIGESLGAPLSVTD
-4828 LYEVFKENSLANA
+4828 LYEVFAENSLANA

-4930 NIMKRFDIERQQAIE
+4930 NIMKRLDIERQQAIE
-4945 VIEKYGEA
+4945 IIEKYGEA